1 MKIDISKWG
10 LNNQRLVFLLTAI
23 LTLGGFVAYYMMPKL
38 EDPEIVVRQA
48 VVVGIYPGASSHQ
61 VELELTDPLEKGIR
75 QIGEV
80 DNIQSYSYADMCYLL
95 ISQHTNVPE
104 DKLQENWSKMRNK
117 ISDLKLPSEAQII
130 VKDDFGDVS
139 GLFYALKGDGTDP
152 QRLEA
157 FAEMVRR
164 ELQKI
169 DGVAHVDIYG
179 AQKQCINIM
188 LRQDK
193 LANLNIMPAE
203 ILTTLNNQNAN
214 VYSGYFQNGDHRIR
228 VSVNDRYQTV
238 DDISNLILQGH
249 ESDQIRLK
257 DIAEVKME
265 PEKVNRA
272 EFLRD
277 GQSALGI
284 SIAAASGTDIVKV
297 GARVEKKMEELKATR
312 LPASIECEKVFFQ
325 SDRVQDAMMT
335 FMINLVESVLLVIV
349 LLIFCMNFR
358 SGVILGATLVITVLG
373 TIFILYYYDGTLQRV
388 SLGSFI
394 LAMGMLVDNA
404 IVIVDGIL
412 VDKNAG
418 KPRSEALTAIGRKT
432 AMPLLGATLI
442 AILAFLPIFMS
453 PDVTGLYVRDMF
465 IVLAV
470 SLLLSWVL
478 ALVLVPIIASY
489 WIYKADEEK
498 SVTTAK
504 AEEPFT
510 NRWYQ
515 ALASILQKA
524 LAHRW
529 MTVAIMVLLLIGA
542 GLCYTLMPR
551 TLFPDMEYDQLYMEY
566 KLPEGNNTTKVR
578 ADLEEIR
585 KMLEKLDDVTHV
597 TTSVGGTP
605 CRYNLVRSVNLPSLS
620 YGELIV
626 DFKSPRAL
634 EKNYEALQKQ
644 LAAEYPDAYLLFKR
658 YNLMFMRY
666 PIELR
671 FAGPD
676 PAVLHQLAD
685 SAMVIAKKLKVV
697 EPMKS
702 DWDPKVPTMVVDYD
716 QTHARNKD
724 ISRSEVGMSLMSATD
739 GIPVGSMYDGIVSHN
754 IYLNLTDNENKPT
767 GDLNNATVFGL
778 LPNLNSLISKD
789 NIADQLMNVLKGSGI
804 SGLGLTNAA
813 QLKEVSEGVN
823 VEWEEPVIPRYN
835 NERVQSI
842 VGTPAQGY
850 LTEEART
857 ILAKEIDKME
867 LPEGYSIEWGGEKK
881 ASDMSIKN
889 LFEPYP
895 VVILL
900 MIAIL
905 VWLFGRFRTA
915 LLLFCCIPFVFVG
928 IIPAILVSGNTFNFV
943 AIVGALG
950 LVGMMLKN
958 GIVLVDEIRLQ
969 LASGKDQCTALID
982 ASKTRLRPVTMA
994 SLTTILGMV
1003 PLLFDDMFS
1012 AMAATIM
1019 GGLLAG
1025 TIIVLVIIPVLY
1037 SLFFSASTSDPD
1049 GSASL

>member
-1 MKIDISKWG
+1 MKIDLSKWG

-23 LTLGGFVAYYMMPKL
+23 LTVGGFVAYYNMPKL

-48 VVVGIYPGASSHQ
+48 LVVGVYPGASAHQ
-61 VELELTDPLEKGIR
+61 VELELTDPLEKGIK
-75 QIGEV
+75 QIGDIETV
-80 DNIQSYSYADMCYLL
+80 QSYSYADMCYLL
-95 ISQHTNVPE
+95 VSQDSKVPE
-104 DKLQENWSKMRNK
+104 DKLSENWNIMRNK
-117 ISDLKLPSEAQII
+117 ISDIKLPSESQII
-130 VKDDFGDVS
+130 VKDDFGDVY
-139 GLFYALKGDGTDP
+139 GLFYAMKGDGIAP
-152 QRLEA
+152 QRMEA
-157 FAEMVRR
+157 YAEMVRR
-164 ELQKI
+164 ELQRI

-179 AQKQCINIM
+179 AQKQCVNIM

-193 LANLNIMPAE
+193 LSNLNIMPAE

-214 VYSGYFQNGDHRIR
+214 VYSGYYQNGDHRIR
-228 VSVNDRYQTV
+228 VSINDRYKTV

-249 ESDQIRLK
+249 ENDQIKLK
-257 DIAEVKME
+257 DIAEVRME

-284 SIAAASGTDIVKV
+284 SVAACSGTDIVKI
-297 GARVEKKMEELKATR
+297 GKAVEEKMEELKANR
-312 LPASIECEKVFFQ
+312 LPASISCEKVFFQ
-325 SDRVQDAMMT
+325 SDRVQDAMLT
-335 FMINLVESVLLVIV
+335 FIINLVESVLLVIV

-373 TIFILYYYDGTLQRV
+373 TIFILYYFDGTLQRV

-412 VDKNAG
+412 VDKKAG

-442 AILAFLPIFMS
+442 AILAFMPIFMS

-489 WIYKADEEK
+489 WIYAKDEEQ

-504 AEEPFT
+504 AEDPFT

-515 ALASILQKA
+515 GLTNILQNT
-524 LAHRW
+524 LAHPW
-529 MTVAIMVLLLIGA
+529 ATVAVMVILLVITGF
-542 GLCYTLMPR
+542 CYTLMPR

-585 KMLEKLDDVTHV
+585 KKLEKMDDVTHV
-597 TTSVGGTP
+597 TTSVGATP
-605 CRYNLVRSVNLPSLS
+605 CRYNLVRPVNLPSLS

-644 LAAEYPDAYLLFKR
+644 MAAEYPDAYLLFKR

-671 FAGPD
+671 FVGPD

-685 SAMVIAKKLKVV
+685 TAMTIAKRLKVI
-697 EPMKS
+697 EPVKF
-702 DWDPKVPTMVVDYD
+702 DWDPKVPTMVVNYD
-716 QTHARNKD
+716 QTHARNKA

-739 GIPVGSMYDGIVSHN
+739 GIPVGNMYDGITPHN
-754 IYLNLTDNENKPT
+754 IYLNVTDNNNQPT
-767 GDLNNATVFGL
+767 ADLNNATVFGM
-778 LPNLNSLISKD
+778 LPNINSLLNKD
-789 NIADQLMNVLKGSGI
+789 NIANQLMNVLKGSGI
-804 SGLGLTNAA
+804 TGLGLTTAA
-813 QLKEVSEGVN
+813 QLKEVSDGIN
-823 VEWEEPVIPRYN
+823 VEWEDPIIPRYN
-835 NERVQSI
+835 NERIQSI
-842 VGTPAQGY
+842 VGTPANGY
-850 LTEEART
+850 LTEEARA
-857 ILAKEIDKME
+857 ILAKEVEKIQ
-867 LPEGYSIEWGGEKK
+867 LPEGYSIDWGGEKH
-881 ASDMSIKN
+881 ASDLSLRY
-889 LFEPYP
+889 LFAPYP

-905 VWLFGRFRTA
+905 VWLFKRFRTA

-928 IIPAILVSGNTFNFV
+928 IIPAILASGNAFNFV

-969 LASGKDQCTALID
+969 LASGKEQHKALID

-1037 SLFFSASTSDPD
+1037 SLFYKPQPQTEA
-1049 GSASL
+1049 

>member
-10 LNNQRLVFLLTAI
+10 LSNQRLVWLLTAI
-23 LTLGGFVAYYMMPKL
+23 LTLGGIVAYYNMPKL

-61 VELELTDPLEKGIR
+61 VELELTDPLEKGIH
-75 QIGEV
+75 QIGDIET
-80 DNIQSYSYADMCYLL
+80 IQSYSYADMCYILV
-95 ISQHTNVPE
+95 SQASEVPE

-117 ISDLKLPSEAQII
+117 ISDLKLPSETQII

-139 GLFYALKGDGTDP
+139 GLFYALKGEGTDP

-214 VYSGYFQNGDHRIR
+214 VYSGYYDNGDRRIR
-228 VSVNDRYQTV
+228 VSINDRYKTV
-238 DDISNLILQGH
+238 EDVSNLILQGH

-257 DIAEVKME
+257 DIAEVRME

-297 GARVEKKMEELKATR
+297 GARVEKKMKELKATR
-312 LPASIECEKVFFQ
+312 LPASIDCEKVFFQ
-325 SDRVQDAMMT
+325 SDRVQDAMLT
-335 FMINLVESVLLVIV
+335 FIINLVESVLLVII

-373 TIFILYYYDGTLQRV
+373 TIFILYYFDGTLQRV

-412 VDKNAG
+412 VDKKAG

-432 AMPLLGATLI
+432 AMPLLGATAI

-489 WIYKADEEK
+489 WIYSKDEEQ
-498 SVTTAK
+498 SVTTATS
-504 AEEPFT
+504 EPLFT

-515 ALASILQKA
+515 TLTNILQKA
-524 LAHRW
+524 LAHPW
-529 MTVAIMVLLLIGA
+529 ATVAIMVVLLVITGF
-542 GLCYTLMPR
+542 CYTLMPR

-566 KLPEGNNTTKVR
+566 KLPEGNNSTKVK

-585 KMLEKLDDVTHV
+585 KKLEKLDDVTHV
-597 TTSVGGTP
+597 TTSVGATP
-605 CRYNLVRSVNLPSLS
+605 CRYNLVRPVSLPSLS

-634 EKNYEALQKQ
+634 EKNYQALQKQ
-644 LAAEYPDAYLLFKR
+644 LSAEYPDAYLLFKR

-671 FAGPD
+671 FVGPD
-676 PAVLHQLAD
+676 PAVLHQLTD
-685 SAMVIAKKLKVV
+685 SAMTIAKKLAVV
-697 EPMKS
+697 DPMKS
-702 DWDPKVPTMVVDYD
+702 DWDPKVPTMMVDYD

-739 GIPVGSMYDGIVSHN
+739 GIPVGSMYDGVVAHN

-767 GDLNNATVFGL
+767 ADLNNATVFGL
-778 LPNLNSLISKD
+778 LPNVNSLISKD

-813 QLKEVSEGVN
+813 QLKEVSNGIN
-823 VEWEEPVIPRYN
+823 IEWEEPVIPRYN
-835 NERVQSI
+835 GDRVQSI
-842 VGTPAQGY
+842 IGTPAIGY
-850 LTEEART
+850 LTEEARS
-857 ILAKEIDKME
+857 ILAKEVEKME
-867 LPEGYSIEWGGEKK
+867 LPEGYSIEWGGEKR
-881 ASDMSIKN
+881 ASDLSLKN
-889 LFEPYP
+889 LFAPYP

-900 MIAIL
+900 MVAIL
-905 VWLFGRFRTA
+905 VWLFRRFRTA

-928 IIPAILVSGNTFNFV
+928 IIPAILASGNAFNFV

-969 LASGKDQCTALID
+969 LASGKDSKTALIE

-1037 SLFFSASTSDPD
+1037 LLFFRSKTAE
-1049 GSASL
+1049 

>member
-1 MKIDISKWG
+1 MKIDLSKWG

-23 LTLGGFVAYYMMPKL
+23 LTVGGFVAYYNMPKL

-48 VVVGIYPGASSHQ
+48 LVVGVYPGASAHQ
-61 VELELTDPLEKGIR
+61 VELELTDPLEKGIK
-75 QIGEV
+75 QIGDIETV
-80 DNIQSYSYADMCYLL
+80 QSYSYADMCYLL
-95 ISQHTNVPE
+95 VSQDSKVPE
-104 DKLQENWSKMRNK
+104 DKLSENWNIMRNK
-117 ISDLKLPSEAQII
+117 ISDTKLPSESQII
-130 VKDDFGDVS
+130 VKDDFGDVY
-139 GLFYALKGDGTDP
+139 GLFYAMKGDGIAP
-152 QRLEA
+152 QRMEA

-164 ELQKI
+164 ELQRI

-179 AQKQCINIM
+179 AQKQCVNIM

-193 LANLNIMPAE
+193 LSNLNIMPAE

-214 VYSGYFQNGDHRIR
+214 VYSGYYQNGDHRIR
-228 VSVNDRYQTV
+228 VSINDRYKTV

-249 ESDQIRLK
+249 ENDQIKLK
-257 DIAEVKME
+257 DIAEVRME

-284 SIAAASGTDIVKV
+284 SIAARSGTDIVKI
-297 GARVEKKMEELKATR
+297 GKAVEEKMEELKANR
-312 LPASIECEKVFFQ
+312 LPASISCEKVFFQ
-325 SDRVQDAMMT
+325 SDRVQDAMLT
-335 FMINLVESVLLVIV
+335 FIINLVESVLLVIV

-373 TIFILYYYDGTLQRV
+373 TIFILYYFDGTLQRV

-412 VDKNAG
+412 VDKKAG

-489 WIYKADEEK
+489 WIYAKDEEQ

-504 AEEPFT
+504 AEDPFT

-515 ALASILQKA
+515 GLTNILQKT
-524 LAHRW
+524 LAHPW
-529 MTVAIMVLLLIGA
+529 ATVAVMVILLVITGF
-542 GLCYTLMPR
+542 CYTLMPR

-585 KMLEKLDDVTHV
+585 KKLEKMDDVTHV
-597 TTSVGGTP
+597 TTSVGATP
-605 CRYNLVRSVNLPSLS
+605 CRYNLVRPVSLPSLS

-644 LAAEYPDAYLLFKR
+644 MAAEYPDAYLLFKR

-671 FAGPD
+671 FVGPD

-685 SAMVIAKKLKVV
+685 TAMTIAKRLKVI
-697 EPMKS
+697 EPVKF
-702 DWDPKVPTMVVDYD
+702 DWDPKVPTMVVNYD
-716 QTHARNKD
+716 QTHARNKA

-739 GIPVGSMYDGIVSHN
+739 GIPVGSMYDGITPHN
-754 IYLNLTDNENKPT
+754 IYLNVTDNNNQPT
-767 GDLNNATVFGL
+767 ADLNNATVFGM
-778 LPNLNSLISKD
+778 LPNINSLLNKD
-789 NIADQLMNVLKGSGI
+789 NIANQLMNVLKGSGI
-804 SGLGLTNAA
+804 TGLGLTNAA
-813 QLKEVSEGVN
+813 QLKEVSDGIN
-823 VEWEEPVIPRYN
+823 IEWEDPIIPRYN

-842 VGTPAQGY
+842 VGTPASGY
-850 LTEEART
+850 LTEEARA
-857 ILAKEIDKME
+857 ILAKEVEKIQ
-867 LPEGYSIEWGGEKK
+867 LPEGYSIDWGGEKH
-881 ASDMSIKN
+881 ASDLSMRY
-889 LFEPYP
+889 LFAPYP

-905 VWLFGRFRTA
+905 IWLFKRFRTA

-928 IIPAILVSGNTFNFV
+928 IIPAILASGNAFNFV

-969 LASGKDQCTALID
+969 LASGKEQHKALID

-1037 SLFFSASTSDPD
+1037 SLFYKPQPQTEA
-1049 GSASL
+1049 